1 MPIAR
6 SRGGP
11 AGCGVTPAAMR
22 AFMQLG
28 VHRRVM
34 ARLPE
39 WRDEAALV
47 HWFRVPKEPSW
58 AEANRRLQEEGREFE
73 GQSAIGGAAPV

>member
-1 MPIAR
+1 
-6 SRGGP
+6 
-11 AGCGVTPAAMR
+11 MR
-22 AFMQLG
+22 AFMQSG

-47 HWFRVPKEPSW
+47 PRPSAKSRVPSLETGAGVFPS
-58 AEANRRLQEEGREFE
+58 LKSG
-73 GQSAIGGAAPV
+73 GSASGAS